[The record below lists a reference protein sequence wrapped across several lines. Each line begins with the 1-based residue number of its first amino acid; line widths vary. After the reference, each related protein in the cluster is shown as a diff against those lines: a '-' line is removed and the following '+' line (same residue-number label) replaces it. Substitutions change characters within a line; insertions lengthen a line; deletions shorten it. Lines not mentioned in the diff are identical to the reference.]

1 MAKPLADRIKEVLL
15 EKKIISPEKL
25 EEALKERSRTHCR
38 LSEILIKKG
47 FVQEENLIPVLG
59 QELGIPLI
67 KLKRFRPDPEVLNF
81 ISESSCRRYHILPIS
96 KIGKVLTL
104 AMSDPLDVFALDTI
118 KMMTGYDIKPVLTGQ
133 SELDDAIHECYEKN
147 SKITDIKDIIH
158 QVEEDE
164 MEVLGFEE
172 EKSAA
177 TLRKES
183 EEAPVVKFVNALL
196 SKAQKLRASD
206 IHIEPYEHKL
216 RIRYRIDGVLQEI
229 ISPPKKI
236 QPAILARLKIM
247 SGMDITEKRTPQDGR
262 FRAIIA
268 SRNYDYR
275 VSCLPIVRGEKI
287 VVRILDRASLSGGLN
302 ELGFSENP
310 KRRFEMAVSRPY
322 GMILVTGPT
331 GSGKSTTLYSILNK
345 LNTTEKNIMTVE
357 DPVEYE
363 LEGITQIQVKPE
375 IGLTFAD
382 GLRSILRQSPDIIM
396 VGEIRD
402 RETADIAIK
411 ASLTGELVLSTL
423 HTNDAP
429 GAITRLMDMGVE
441 PFLIAS
447 SLVLVEAQ
455 RLVRKLCKHCCAKT
469 SLEKDVKKKFNM
481 NTDFIFKAAGC
492 KHCNQTG
499 YTGRT
504 AVIETLLI
512 TETVKE
518 LILARAD
525 ADQIREAGLKEGMRT
540 LREDGISKVEEGMTS
555 LEEVIRVT

>member
-455 RLVRKLCKHCCAKT
+455 RLVRKLCTHCRVKT
-469 SLEKDVKKKFNM
+469 AIEKDVKKKFNM

-540 LREDGISKVEEGMTS
+540 LREDGISKAEEGMTS

>member
-455 RLVRKLCKHCCAKT
+455 RLVRKLCTHCRVKT
-469 SLEKDVKKKFNM
+469 AIEKDVKKKFNM